1 MSKND
6 VSGFHEK
13 EFKELLRKGIG
24 SRTQQEFAT
33 KTGIAPATT
42 AGC

>member
-13 EFKELLRKGIG
+13 EFKELLRKGICNKDWDC
-24 SRTQQEFAT
+24 SSNHQPDAER
-33 KTGIAPATT
+33 
-42 AGC
+42 

>member
-33 KTGIAPATT
+33 KNPMSTHKDT
-42 AGC
+42 